1 MPLIQIDLLKGRSRQ
16 QIKRLVKDI
25 TDAVVEDAGAKREAV
40 NIVIRESDPGH
51 IASGGVLK
59 SEL

>member
-40 NIVIRESDPGH
+40 NIVIRESDPDH
-51 IASGGVLK
+51 IAAGGVLK